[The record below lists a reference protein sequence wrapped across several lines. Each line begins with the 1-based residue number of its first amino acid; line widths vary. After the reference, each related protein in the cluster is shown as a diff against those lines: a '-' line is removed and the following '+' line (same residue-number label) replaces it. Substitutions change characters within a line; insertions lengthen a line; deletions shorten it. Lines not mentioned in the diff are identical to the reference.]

1 MMNGKELKKTMNK
14 TVLAA
19 LCLLAGASAYGQ
31 GKNFLD
37 DTYYRA
43 QFGTGK
49 HVMTD
54 HDFRFGQDYVFGAG
68 KRVSERNSF
77 LLSGSIERYFP
88 EGRSNRR
95 WIGEI
100 DLLHS
105 YNLTGA
111 DHRFQVST
119 LAGGGFDVIRYGRR
133 WHHAGNLQ
141 AGLDLRYKV
150 NNYVSFVASPFAKTF
165 LFEEGTSEKHFEYGI
180 AAGLQLDL
188 PGTYRRSSTRGLLT
202 SDAFSA
208 LDFSYVSAMAGIH
221 EHHMGNDKLKC
232 GPVFGV
238 NVGKLITPVSGA
250 MAYVQYGESKT
261 PKNVLYREAEAA
273 VLYRMDVLNLLCG
286 FNENRIVKVAG
297 LVGPGFNTYRS
308 RGRWGLAANAQ
319 AGLDLG
325 LALTHGIDLVVNPM
339 AEFLYGH
346 LRPSSADEKL
356 MSLSLT
362 AGLRYNIANGGFST
376 DRSITDRK
384 RSVKMSRYGFNA
396 LDYSLQKR
404 YRPGNSRF
412 GRLFHFDQY
421 FIQGTGGS
429 FRITSNP
436 DGMTWDK
443 EVSGGIGRNF
453 GKYNSLILTGTLQR
467 MYRLSDMTRLWCAE
481 VSLLHKYDFTSY
493 IYGYNPDRF
502 FNVST
507 LIGGGADLTRWQATY
522 DVVGNAQAG
531 LDFEF
536 RLNRWLSLVA
546 DPMVKLY
553 GGNMDRIKMWR
564 EFDFA
569 CGAYGGVRIDFSS
582 MKYKKAPADSSSFL
596 DNAFVSVSGGIQTAM
611 GSKRG
616 NNFRPAY
623 AVTFGKYFTRSVGF
637 KASLF
642 RSSADKDG
650 ATIDYTGGRVEGM
663 FDATRLLSNPGP
675 FSIPLS
681 LGAEVGSRNG
691 GEYYYIGLTAAAQL
705 RFALSDSFAFFVEP
719 RVSVAPCY
727 RRYTVFEDGLFGA
740 NFGLEYRF

>member
-1 MMNGKELKKTMNK
+1 MNK
-14 TVLAA
+14 TVIAA

-31 GKNFLD
+31 GKNPLD

-88 EGRSNRR
+88 EGRTNRR

-105 YNLTGA
+105 YNLTGV
-111 DHRFQVST
+111 DSRFQVST
-119 LAGGGFDVIRYGRR
+119 LAGGGFDVLRYENR
-133 WHHAGNLQ
+133 WHHAGNIQ
-141 AGLDLRYKV
+141 AGLDFRYKL
-150 NNYVSFVASPFAKTF
+150 NNYVSFVASPFAKAF
-165 LFEEGTSEKHFEYGI
+165 VFEEGTSERHFEYGI

-188 PGTYRRSSTRGLLT
+188 PGSYRRSPTRGLLT
-202 SDAFSA
+202 TDALSA
-208 LDFSYVSAMAGIH
+208 IDFSFVSAMAGIH
-221 EHHMGNDKLKC
+221 EHHMGSDKLKC
-232 GPVFGV
+232 GPVFGI
-238 NVGKLITPVSGA
+238 NAGKLITPVSGL
-250 MAYVQYGESKT
+250 MAYVQYGESKN

-273 VLYRMDVLNLLCG
+273 VLYRLDVLNMLCG
-286 FNENRIVKVAG
+286 FNENRVVKVAG
-297 LVGPGFNTYRS
+297 LAGPGFNTYRTM
-308 RGRWGLAANAQ
+308 GTWGLAMNAQ

-325 LALTHGIDLVVNPM
+325 LSLTHDIDFVVNPM
-339 AEFLYGH
+339 AEFLHGH
-346 LRPSSADEKL
+346 LSRGKADEKL
-356 MSLSLT
+356 MAVFIT
-362 AGLRYNIANGGFST
+362 AGLRYNIANGSFSS
-376 DRSITDRK
+376 DRSVVDRK
-384 RSVKMSRYGFNA
+384 KSVKMSKYGFNA

-404 YRPGNSRF
+404 YRPGNRRF
-412 GRLFHFDQY
+412 GRLFHLDQY
-421 FIQGTGGS
+421 FIQGMGGS

-436 DGMTWDK
+436 YGLTWDK

-453 GKYNSLILTGTLQR
+453 GRYNSLILTGTLQR
-467 MYRLSDMTRLWCAE
+467 MYRLEDMTRLWSAE

-502 FNVST
+502 LSVST
-507 LIGGGADLTRWQATY
+507 LIGAGVDLTRWQATY

-546 DPMVKLY
+546 DPMVKMY
-553 GGNMDRIKMWR
+553 GDNMDRTKRWR

-569 CGAYGGVRIDFSS
+569 CGALGGVRIDFSS
-582 MKYKKAPADSSSFL
+582 MKYRRAPADTSSFF
-596 DNAFVSVSGGIQTAM
+596 DNAFVSVSGGVQTAM
-611 GSKRG
+611 GKKRG

-623 AVTFGKYFTRSVGF
+623 EVTFGKYFTRSVGF
-637 KASLF
+637 KASVF
-642 RSSADKDG
+642 RSSADKAG
-650 ATIDYTGGRVEGM
+650 ATIDYAGGRVEGM
-663 FDATRLLSNPGP
+663 FDATRLLDSPGP

-681 LGAEVGSRNG
+681 FGAEVGSRDG
-691 GEYYYIGLTAAAQL
+691 AYYYVGLTAAAQF
-705 RFALSDSFAFFVEP
+705 RFALSDSYAFFVEP
-719 RVSVAPCY
+719 RVSLAPCY
-727 RRYTVFEDGLFGA
+727 RKSTVFEDGLFGA